1 VLKIQSKIKF
11 GSENLECLINEIIQ
25 GKIKEVTQKL
35 KNRDS
40 THYNK
45 DENYPSTTDSVEKV
59 DETK

>member
-11 GSENLECLINEIIQ
+11 GNENLECLINEIIQ
-25 GKIKEVTQKL
+25 GKITEVTQKL

-45 DENYPSTTDSVEKV
+45 DENYSSIKDSVENV